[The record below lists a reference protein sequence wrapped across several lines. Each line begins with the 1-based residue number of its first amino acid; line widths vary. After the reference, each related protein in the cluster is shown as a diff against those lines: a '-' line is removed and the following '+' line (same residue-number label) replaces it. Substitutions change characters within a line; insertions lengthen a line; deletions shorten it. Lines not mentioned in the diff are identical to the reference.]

1 MPHQE
6 YLQVV
11 NYNLNFTPPDTGQ
24 ILFDIP
30 MPLCGPKQ
38 ICNIHAVET
47 VHDASS
53 TGIRWALLLSMEPN
67 DRFLKENIHTQSMN
81 DVFYKRI
88 VWNLAGTSL
97 PPMNHRANYPYPIAY
112 PYERMRLGV
121 RQSSIATGST
131 WNILIFY
138 TIEAISAQQLTAITV
153 RRGTVKH
160 AREQGPE
167 PT

>member
-1 MPHQE
+1 M
-6 YLQVV
+6 QVV
-11 NYNLNFTPPDTGQ
+11 NYNLSFTPPNTGQ

-30 MPLCGPKQ
+30 MPQCGPKQ

-47 VHDASS
+47 VHDSSS
-53 TGIRWALLLSMEPN
+53 TGIRWVLLLSKEPS
-67 DRFLKENIHTQSMN
+67 DRFLKENVHTQSMN
-81 DVFYKRI
+81 DVFYKRV
-88 VWNLAGTSL
+88 VWNLANTHL
-97 PPMNHRANYPYPIAY
+97 PPNNHRADYPYPIAY
-112 PYERMRLGV
+112 PYDRMRMGV